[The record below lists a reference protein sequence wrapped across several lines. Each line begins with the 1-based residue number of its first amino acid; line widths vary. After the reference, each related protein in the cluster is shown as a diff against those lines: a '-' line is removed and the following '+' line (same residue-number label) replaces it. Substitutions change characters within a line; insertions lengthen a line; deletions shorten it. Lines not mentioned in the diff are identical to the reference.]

1 MKRKNIDTMR
11 EVRLWI
17 GQIIVPAVVT
27 VGSVMAIPEVRDA
40 VSVKAKQWKESV
52 EKKIKKVDQKL
63 RFCNGASFLFIFA
76 KFTCPLMKRNSQFIG
91 RTLDLGLEKQVRI
104 LYWFFFCFLM
114 YKLKEPYDEDQNAGD
129 EKE

>member
-27 VGSVMAIPEVRDA
+27 VGSVMAIPEVRDT

-52 EKKIKKVDQKL
+52 EKKIKK
-63 RFCNGASFLFIFA
+63 
-76 KFTCPLMKRNSQFIG
+76 
-91 RTLDLGLEKQVRI
+91 
-104 LYWFFFCFLM
+104 
-114 YKLKEPYDEDQNAGD
+114 
-129 EKE
+129 